1 MRLRPVLRFAVRI
14 PGPRESHDAAT
25 GVAWCHGRTGPHCL
39 AQFYLIPLFTPP
51 HTITCT
57 ILLLLSLPFRM
68 AVLTD
73 FNDLS
78 ARSLSSRLTPNDT
91 QRITLIVAGC
101 YIIIIGILW
110 YALSLLLSLLS
121 ITELPVNESLQA
133 CAIFEL
139 YQCVV
144 TSPVFPLSLTVV
156 LMRITVYQFIRSS
169 ECSRM

>member
-1 MRLRPVLRFAVRI
+1 MVPRPHWAAL
-14 PGPRESHDAAT
+14 PRSILFNTLVHPAAYYHLYYPT
-25 GVAWCHGRTGPHCL
+25 S
-39 AQFYLIPLFTPP
+39 PP
-51 HTITCT
+51 
-57 ILLLLSLPFRM
+57 LPFRM